1 VTENCPGQEPPTDG
15 LSRLPLLLLSPQQ
28 VLLSDRSTR
37 RARRDGLEYDTIIG
51 FVALLLRT
59 LATTAMTES
68 ADSALQRF
76 VDAQD
81 HDGAFG
87 RALAEL
93 RAGRKQTHWMW
104 FVFPQLAGL
113 GRSSTARY
121 FAIGSLVEAQA
132 YLHHDVLGP
141 RLRECARA
149 LTRLHTTSAEAVL
162 GPVDA
167 QKLRSSMTLFL
178 RADPTEPMFQEVLD
192 QYFGGEPDP
201 LTDALLGTQ

>member
-1 VTENCPGQEPPTDG
+1 MDLPDCLCSCSRPNKCCCPI
-15 LSRLPLLLLSPQQ
+15 
-28 VLLSDRSTR
+28 DRR
-37 RARRDGLEYDTIIG
+37 VARGAMASNATIIG

-93 RAGRKQTHWMW
+93 HAGRKHAHWMW

-121 FAIGSLVEAQA
+121 FAIGSLAEAQA

-149 LTRLHTTSAEAVL
+149 LTQLPTTSAEAVL
-162 GPVDA
+162 GPLDA
-167 QKLRSSMTLFL
+167 LKLRSSMTLFL
-178 RADPTEPMFQEVLD
+178 RADPTEPLFQEVLD